1 MGRPRGAGAET
12 RRLTRSGYEKESNDE
27 NGTYLDG
34 AVSDVDLF
42 SSCGWV
48 RREAGL
54 SNSSAGS
61 VDLQWTP
68 PTLPPGRAPWNLQS
82 RLASPQPLCWL
93 LWSTGA
99 GPV

>member
-27 NGTYLDG
+27 NGTYLDE

-61 VDLQWTP
+61 VDPSNTA
-68 PTLPPGRAPWNLQS
+68 PGSCSLEPAESLSEPATSLLAAGVQERAL
-82 RLASPQPLCWL
+82 
-93 LWSTGA
+93 
-99 GPV
+99 